1 MTKSV
6 LPVGLL
12 ALAAFGAFGQEGAK
26 APEFEAASIK
36 PSEPLNTGAMMA
48 GGRMQIRMGCS
59 TPDPGRF
66 NCTGMPLRM
75 LVVRAYGVKNYQ
87 VSGPAWMDSD
97 RFDVNAK
104 IPAGATQDQFKLM
117 LQKLLADRFQMTVH
131 RENKEMP
138 VYALVVGKNGP
149 KLKPAADEQGKES
162 PADDALAGRGIPP
175 PPPGGGGQQN
185 VMVMRSG
192 GPGRTGGGGSVT
204 MSTRNGLSELVAK
217 KSTVAD
223 LAGILSNQ
231 VDRPVV
237 DQTGIQGE
245 FDFTLDFAPDE
256 SMRPSG
262 PMGGM
267 AIGVPGPSAGSGGG
281 GAAPGTPGAEPR
293 DPSSAPSIFSA
304 IQNQL
309 GLKLEPKKAPMET
322 IVVEKAEKLPAEN

>member
-1 MTKSV
+1 
-6 LPVGLL
+6 
-12 ALAAFGAFGQEGAK
+12 
-26 APEFEAASIK
+26 
-36 PSEPLNTGAMMA
+36 
-48 GGRMQIRMGCS
+48 
-59 TPDPGRF
+59 
-66 NCTGMPLRM
+66 M

-104 IPAGATQDQFKLM
+104 IPAGATQDQFRLM
-117 LQKLLADRFQMTVH
+117 LQKLLADRFHMTVH

-138 VYALVVGKNGP
+138 VYALVVGKNGH
-149 KLKPAADEQGKES
+149 KLKPASDTPDQDPSDEAFG
-162 PADDALAGRGIPP
+162 GRGVPP
-175 PPPGGGGQQN
+175 PPPGGGGEQQN

-192 GPGRTGGGGSVT
+192 GGGGGSRGGVR

-223 LAGILSNQ
+223 LAGILSSQ
-231 VDRPVV
+231 VDRPVL
-237 DQTGIQGE
+237 DQTEIQGE

-256 SMRPSG
+256 NMRSG
-262 PMGGM
+262 GRMGGM
-267 AIGVPGPSAGSGGG
+267 VMSVPGPMAGSGGG

-304 IQNQL
+304 VQNQL

-322 IVVEKAEKLPAEN
+322 IVVDKAEKMPAEN